1 MLVFIALLTVLG
13 FLWFI
18 DEITTKLD
26 IQKYGAQAERNP
38 FIRRLIKKGFKYVT
52 NFKIVSFLIFVGISY
67 LIYSI
72 HQLFFYLF
80 ALGLITIYLGID
92 VRNLEI
98 FRSR

>member
-1 MLVFIALLTVLG
+1 MLVFITLLAALG

-26 IQKYGAQAERNP
+26 IQKYGTQAEKNP
-38 FIRRLIKKGFKYVT
+38 IIRKLIKKGFKYVT
-52 NFKIVSFLIFVGISY
+52 EFKIVSFLIFVGISY
-67 LIYSI
+67 LVYSL

-80 ALGLITIYLGID
+80 ALGLITIYLAID

-98 FRSR
+98 FRAK